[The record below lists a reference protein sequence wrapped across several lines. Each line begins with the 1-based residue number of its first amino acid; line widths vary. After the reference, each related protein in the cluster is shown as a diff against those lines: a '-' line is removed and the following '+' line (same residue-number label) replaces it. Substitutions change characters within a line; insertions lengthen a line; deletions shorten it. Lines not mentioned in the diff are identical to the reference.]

1 MIRMI
6 TDKYDSDGEL
16 FAGLGIGLI
25 LSMGASLWWI
35 FDHSLFIF
43 IIERIR

>member
-1 MIRMI
+1 MI

-16 FAGLGIGLI
+16 FVGLGIGLI